1 MLDTLNQTGPQL
13 PLPDDLQSRIE
24 NAQNNIT
31 IMEAEFKRLTKLSQD
46 LTNDIN
52 AKHIVIKDLE
62 ESIDSLK
69 IVDSTLNKAIQE
81 KVNQNGFLGND
92 IDIKKSELAQIQEET
107 KQLKEINEI
116 AIAGINE
123 RETKLEEKEKEIAQ
137 RIADLL
143 KKETAHSQKV
153 ERLLKAIE

>member
-31 IMEAEFKRLTKLSQD
+31 IMGAEFKRLTKLSQD

-81 KVNQNGFLGND
+81 KVNQNGFLGHD

>member
-1 MLDTLNQTGPQL
+1 MNHNLDL
-13 PLPDDLQSRIE
+13 
-24 NAQNNIT
+24 
-31 IMEAEFKRLTKLSQD
+31 IMFFVHQ
-46 LTNDIN
+46 
-52 AKHIVIKDLE
+52 IKI
-62 ESIDSLK
+62 IDSLK